1 MKIIES
7 VGARSALRLIAMAG
21 TASLAMGGL
30 ACSGE
35 EGAAPGASGSAQ
47 ALTSDPDAFIENF
60 DWIGN
65 HASSVGHDHH
75 QGSTVWWNEDNWDS
89 RGETGWLAT
98 AYAYPGQ
105 TGYHLDVHR
114 AITSDPRVGIEDN
127 ETKIIGGD
135 GSPGIGVM
143 RLDYQGIS
151 SSRLRNPVL
160 ISSDRPAVVDFYAPL
175 YVTTGH
181 WWEISLTPT
190 DTVIGAEVTSVP
202 NQVAKDPFE
211 DSLNFVTIGASDLP
225 CSYGERVSLEVHR
238 TVKGATDPV
247 YMLPRS
253 KEPIADMNEDMTLT
267 HFRLEFSRDRVRLL
281 ADLKDTGTLEH
292 LHDYPVG
299 VPWSEAHVQLLGV
312 AYQAD
317 HHPGDA
323 CNGNPLNRE
332 LVWRNVTVSPVKYE
346 RTSIAPR
353 NTVTENVQRKLGFMS
368 YDTRDIQRF
377 GPPEADASPANEGPY
392 DRYWTAAFEGVS
404 GRKLVVELDEEQAR
418 AERAMLVYDI
428 RGRGK
433 AELSVNGTFVGRLP
447 GEDSLRYFQGPYAES
462 GEWARRSLD
471 IPRGALKA
479 GKNELSF
486 SLSPAIGMERLVLEF
501 MHD

>member
-1 MKIIES
+1 
-7 VGARSALRLIAMAG
+7 LRLIAMAG

-160 ISSDRPAVVDFYAPL
+160 ISSDRPAVV
-175 YVTTGH
+175 
-181 WWEISLTPT
+181 
-190 DTVIGAEVTSVP
+190 
-202 NQVAKDPFE
+202 
-211 DSLNFVTIGASDLP
+211 
-225 CSYGERVSLEVHR
+225 
-238 TVKGATDPV
+238 
-247 YMLPRS
+247 
-253 KEPIADMNEDMTLT
+253 
-267 HFRLEFSRDRVRLL
+267 
-281 ADLKDTGTLEH
+281 
-292 LHDYPVG
+292 
-299 VPWSEAHVQLLGV
+299 
-312 AYQAD
+312 
-317 HHPGDA
+317 
-323 CNGNPLNRE
+323 
-332 LVWRNVTVSPVKYE
+332 
-346 RTSIAPR
+346 
-353 NTVTENVQRKLGFMS
+353 
-368 YDTRDIQRF
+368 
-377 GPPEADASPANEGPY
+377 
-392 DRYWTAAFEGVS
+392 
-404 GRKLVVELDEEQAR
+404 
-418 AERAMLVYDI
+418 
-428 RGRGK
+428 
-433 AELSVNGTFVGRLP
+433 
-447 GEDSLRYFQGPYAES
+447 
-462 GEWARRSLD
+462 
-471 IPRGALKA
+471 
-479 GKNELSF
+479 
-486 SLSPAIGMERLVLEF
+486 
-501 MHD
+501 